1 MPRNDGRPGEGS
13 RGAANDHRIAD
24 EISTDGSRPHR
35 RGAATWAQRHRSR
48 VDRIFSGLDPWTD
61 DRREWSDSEL
71 RAVELAAEHLRSLN
85 LYGGWQCPESARRAW
100 QCQRCP
106 CQRRQVA

>member
-1 MPRNDGRPGEGS
+1 MPRNDAGPGEGS

-48 VDRIFSGLDPWTD
+48 VDRIFSGLDPWTG